1 MFELVDLHTHSH
13 HSDGVL
19 APAELVARAAL
30 RKLTRLA
37 LTDHDTTAGLD
48 EARAACQQH
57 SIAFVNGTELT
68 TSWRGQEVHIVGLD
82 IDPSSAA
89 LQAQCATVL
98 ALRRT
103 RIAAIGGLLQRLPAL
118 AGEDLS
124 IALLAEPGIPT
135 RLHVARELVRRGLA
149 TGTQDAFDRF
159 LARKR
164 PGYVGQEWPTIESA
178 LTAITAAGGHA
189 VLAHAHRYK
198 FSAGV
203 PGELCRQFKDAGGVA
218 IEVSLPGTSP
228 ADTARLIRL
237 ARQHGLAGS
246 MGSDFHEPGLPWR
259 PLGRFAKL
267 PDEVASILDRLR
279 PT

>member
-30 RKLTRLA
+30 RKLVLLA

-48 EARAACQQH
+48 EARTACQAQGMV
-57 SIAFVNGTELT
+57 FVNGTELT
-68 TSWRGQEVHIVGLD
+68 TSWRGQEVHIVGLA
-82 IDPSSAA
+82 IDPHSPA
-89 LQAQCATVL
+89 LQAQCETVRG
-98 ALRRT
+98 LRRA
-103 RIAAIGGLLQRLPAL
+103 RIAAIGAALQRVPAMAGIDPSVELL
-118 AGEDLS
+118 AGT
-124 IALLAEPGIPT
+124 GIPT
-135 RLHVARELVRRGLA
+135 RLHLARDLVRRGLA
-149 TGTQDAFDRF
+149 SDTQEAFDRY

-164 PGYVGQEWPTIESA
+164 PGYVAQEWPTIVSA
-178 LTAITAAGGHA
+178 VDAITAAGGHA

-203 PGELCRQFKDAGGVA
+203 LGELCRQFKDAGGVA

-267 PDEVASILDRLR
+267 PDEVASILDKLR
-279 PT
+279 PQ